1 MKGMQTKKDKFWEKI
16 FKYVFIA
23 TDYLKQLSIWLSGL
37 SLFVFSVSAV
47 LFILLFF
54 FHIGFFQPEIHAID
68 LIRNYKLVFIALFLS
83 KFTHIVLNLKNRKL
97 YVLVFN
103 LLIFLFGVGIL
114 SIPNSSWFE
123 NHSIQL
129 FFGDKVSLILISFV
143 LILSEAD
150 KIISGISSFKI
161 PPALLFVLSFLII
174 ILIGS
179 GLLMLPKAHTLPIT
193 YLDALFTSTSAVC
206 VTGLIVLD
214 TSTAFTTTGQ
224 IIILFLIQI
233 GGLGIMTFTGFLAYI
248 FTGTAS
254 LSDRMMLKDIL
265 SSENLGSLFR
275 ILIKILLIT
284 FLTEF
289 IGAVIIY
296 YNTPGEVAD
305 KMLFSVFHSIS
316 AFCNAGFSTL
326 SQGLSSDIVH
336 FNYNIHFVA
345 ACLIIL
351 GGIGFPVL
359 LVLINRFTRFF
370 VDISRNIQ
378 HKKKLY
384 FGSYDM
390 NTSVVLTTTIA
401 LLFAG
406 TVIYY
411 LLEKECSL
419 AGLTLYQQVVTAFFG
434 SVSARTA
441 GFNIVDISLWSYP
454 TVFIM
459 IFLMWVGASPG
470 STGGGIKTTTFAVAV
485 RAAVN
490 FIRGRNNLEIRHREI
505 GTGTI
510 LRVIVVIILS
520 IVIIF
525 SGFLALL
532 IFEPAKNPVHLLFE
546 SFSAF
551 GTVGLS
557 LVNTATLNENSKWI
571 IILLMFIGRVGPVT
585 LLTGIFISQ
594 RKKYY
599 KYPVQDIIIN

>member
-1 MKGMQTKKDKFWEKI
+1 MKKKIREKI
-16 FKYVFIA
+16 FKQVFIA
-23 TDYLKQLSIWLSGL
+23 SDYLKQLASWLSGL
-37 SLFVFSVSAV
+37 SLFVFSVSAI

-54 FHIGFFQPEIHAID
+54 FHIGFFQPEIHAFD
-68 LIRNYKLVFIALFLS
+68 LEKNYKLVFFVLFLS
-83 KFTHIVLNLKNRKL
+83 KFTHVFLNIKNRKL
-97 YVLVFN
+97 YVLIID
-103 LLIFLFGVGIL
+103 LLIFLFGMGVL
-114 SIPNSSWFE
+114 VIPSSSLFE
-123 NHSIQL
+123 NQTIQQFL
-129 FFGDKVSLILISFV
+129 GGKSSLILISFV
-143 LILSEAD
+143 LIFSEAD
-150 KIISGISSFKI
+150 KIFFGISSLKI
-161 PPALLFVLSFLII
+161 PPTLLFVLSFLII

-224 IIILFLIQI
+224 IIILVLIQI

-275 ILIKILLIT
+275 VLIKILLIT

-289 IGAVIIY
+289 IGAVFIY
-296 YNTPGEVAD
+296 FNTPGEVAD

-326 SQGLSSDIVH
+326 PQGLSTDIVH
-336 FNYNIHFVA
+336 YNYNIHFIA
-345 ACLIIL
+345 AFLIIL

-359 LVLINRFTRFF
+359 LVLIKSFTRFF
-370 VDISRNIQ
+370 VAISHKVQ

-384 FGSYDM
+384 FGSRDM
-390 NTSVVLTTTIA
+390 NTSIVLTTTIA
-401 LLFAG
+401 LLVTG
-406 TVIYY
+406 TAIYY
-411 LLEKECSL
+411 LLEKDSSL
-419 AGLTLYQQVVTAFFG
+419 SGLTPYQQVVTAFFG

-441 GFNIVDISLWSYP
+441 GFNIVDISLWTYP

-470 STGGGIKTTTFAVAV
+470 STGGGIKTTTFAVAI

-490 FIRGRNNLEIRHREI
+490 FVRGRNNLEIRHREI
-505 GTGTI
+505 GSGTI
-510 LRVIVVIILS
+510 LRVTVVIILS

-525 SGFLALL
+525 SGFLGLL
-532 IFEPAKNPVHLLFE
+532 IFEPSKNPVHLLFE

-571 IILLMFIGRVGPVT
+571 IIFLMFIGRIGPVT
-585 LLTGIFISQ
+585 LLTRI
-594 RKKYY
+594 
-599 KYPVQDIIIN
+599 

>member
-1 MKGMQTKKDKFWEKI
+1 MGVLVI
-16 FKYVFIA
+16 P
-23 TDYLKQLSIWLSGL
+23 SS
-37 SLFVFSVSAV
+37 SLFENQT
-47 LFILLFF
+47 I
-54 FHIGFFQPEIHAID
+54 QQ
-68 LIRNYKLVFIALFLS
+68 FLGGKS
-83 KFTHIVLNLKNRKL
+83 
-97 YVLVFN
+97 
-103 LLIFLFGVGIL
+103 
-114 SIPNSSWFE
+114 
-123 NHSIQL
+123 
-129 FFGDKVSLILISFV
+129 SLILISFV
-143 LILSEAD
+143 LIFSEAD
-150 KIISGISSFKI
+150 KIFFGISSLKI
-161 PPALLFVLSFLII
+161 PPTLLFVLSFLII

-224 IIILFLIQI
+224 IIILVLIQI

-275 ILIKILLIT
+275 VLIKILLIT

-289 IGAVIIY
+289 IGAVFIY
-296 YNTPGEVAD
+296 FNTPGEVAD

-326 SQGLSSDIVH
+326 PQGLSTDIVH
-336 FNYNIHFVA
+336 YNYNIHFIA
-345 ACLIIL
+345 AFLIIL

-359 LVLINRFTRFF
+359 LVLIKSFTRFF
-370 VDISRNIQ
+370 VAISHKVQ

-384 FGSYDM
+384 FGSRDM
-390 NTSVVLTTTIA
+390 NTSIVLTTTIA
-401 LLFAG
+401 LLVTG
-406 TVIYY
+406 TAIYY
-411 LLEKECSL
+411 LLEKDSSL
-419 AGLTLYQQVVTAFFG
+419 SGLTPYQQVVTAFFG

-441 GFNIVDISLWSYP
+441 GFNIVDISLWTYP

-470 STGGGIKTTTFAVAV
+470 STGGGIKTTTFAVAI

-490 FIRGRNNLEIRHREI
+490 FVRGRNNLEIRHREI
-505 GTGTI
+505 GSGTI
-510 LRVIVVIILS
+510 LRVTVVIILS

-525 SGFLALL
+525 SGFLGLL
-532 IFEPAKNPVHLLFE
+532 IFEPSKNPVHLLFE

-571 IILLMFIGRVGPVT
+571 IIFLMFIGRIGPVT

-599 KYPVQDIIIN
+599 KFPVQDIIIN

>member
-1 MKGMQTKKDKFWEKI
+1 MKKKTNNFREKI
-16 FKYVFIA
+16 FKQVFIV
-23 TDYLKQLSIWLSGL
+23 TDYLKQLASGISGL
-37 SLFVFSVSAV
+37 SLFIFSVSAI
-47 LFILLFF
+47 LFILLYF
-54 FHIGFFQPEIHAID
+54 FHIGIFQEELHPID
-68 LIRNYKLVFIALFLS
+68 LFKSYKIIFLALFFS
-83 KFTHIVLNLKNRKL
+83 KYTRLILNFKKKKR
-97 YVLVFN
+97 YVLVFDFIVFLFSMGILVFN
-103 LLIFLFGVGIL
+103 SSTFPSFQQEVVFFTGKVALILACFLLIIT
-114 SIPNSSWFE
+114 
-123 NHSIQL
+123 
-129 FFGDKVSLILISFV
+129 
-143 LILSEAD
+143 EAD
-150 KIISGISSFKI
+150 IIFSGFNSFKI
-161 PPALLFVLSFLII
+161 PPALLFVLSFFFI

-179 GLLMLPKAHTLPIT
+179 GLLMLPKAHTLPIS
-193 YLDALFTSTSAVC
+193 YLDSLFTSTSAVC

-254 LSDRMMLKDIL
+254 FSERVMLKDIL
-265 SSENLGSLFR
+265 SSENLGNLFQ

-284 FLTEF
+284 FLTEL

-316 AFCNAGFSTL
+316 AFCNAGFSTMP
-326 SQGLSSDIVH
+326 QGLSTDIVH
-336 FNYNIHFVA
+336 FNYNIHFVVA
-345 ACLIIL
+345 FLIIL
-351 GGIGFPVL
+351 GGIGFPVML
-359 LVLINRFTRFF
+359 GLYKNFTRFF
-370 VDISRNIQ
+370 IAISRRVQ

-384 FGSYDM
+384 FGSRDM
-390 NTSVVLTTTIA
+390 NTSMVLTTTIV
-401 LLFAG
+401 LLVAG
-406 TVIYY
+406 AVVYY
-411 LLEKECSL
+411 LLEKDTSL
-419 AGLTLYQQVVTAFFG
+419 AGLTPYQKAVTAFFG

-454 TVFIM
+454 TIFIM
-459 IFLMWVGASPG
+459 VFLMWIGASPG
-470 STGGGIKTTTFAVAV
+470 STGGGIKTTTFAVAIM
-485 RAAVN
+485 AAFN
-490 FIRGRNNLEIRHREI
+490 FVRGRKSLEIGNRKI
-505 GTGTI
+505 GTSTI
-510 LRVIVVIILS
+510 LRVTVVIILS

-532 IFEPAKNPVHLLFE
+532 IFEPEKNPVHLLFE

-571 IILLMFIGRVGPVT
+571 LIFLMFVGRVGPVT

>member
-1 MKGMQTKKDKFWEKI
+1 MQQKKNNFREKI
-16 FKYVFIA
+16 FKQFFIA
-23 TDYLKQLSIWLSGL
+23 TDYLKQFASWLSGI
-37 SLFVFSVSAV
+37 SLFVFSVSAI

-54 FHIGFFQPEIHAID
+54 FHIGFFNSEIHSID
-68 LIRNYKLVFIALFLS
+68 LGNNYNLVFNVLFLT
-83 KFTHIVLNLKNRKL
+83 KFTYVVLNLKNRKL
-97 YVLVFN
+97 YLLVFD
-103 LLIFLFGVGIL
+103 LLIFLFGLGIL
-114 SIPNSSWFE
+114 AVPSSFWFE
-123 NHSIQL
+123 TQSMKI
-129 FFGDKVSLILISFV
+129 FFGGKVSLILISFV

-150 KIISGISSFKI
+150 KIFSGISLFKI

-179 GLLMLPKAHTLPIT
+179 GLLMLPNAHNEPIT

-214 TSTAFTTTGQ
+214 TSNAFTTTGQ

-254 LSDRMMLKDIL
+254 ISDRMMLKDIL
-265 SSENLGSLFR
+265 SAENLGSLFR
-275 ILIKILLIT
+275 VLIKIFLIT
-284 FLTEF
+284 FLIEL

-296 YNTPGEVAD
+296 LNTPGEVTD

-326 SQGLSSDIVH
+326 PQGLSTDIVH
-336 FNYNIHFVA
+336 YNYNIHFVA
-345 ACLIIL
+345 AFLIIL

-359 LVLINRFTRFF
+359 LSFYKNFTRL
-370 VDISRNIQ
+370 IIALIRRIQ
-378 HKKKLY
+378 RKNKLY
-384 FGSYDM
+384 YGSRDL
-390 NTSVVLTTTIA
+390 NTSIVLTTTTI

-406 TVIYY
+406 TIIYY
-411 LLEKECSL
+411 LLEKSTSL
-419 AGLTLYQQVVTAFFG
+419 SGLSTYQQMVTAFFG

-454 TVFIM
+454 TVFVM

-470 STGGGIKTTTFAVAV
+470 STGGGIKTATFAVAL
-485 RAAVN
+485 RAAYN
-490 FIRGRNNLEIRHREI
+490 FVRGRNNLEIRHREI
-505 GTGTI
+505 GAGTI
-510 LRVIVVIILS
+510 LRVMVVIILS

-532 IFEPAKNPVHLLFE
+532 IFEPGRNPVHLLFE

-551 GTVGLS
+551 CTVGLS
-557 LVNTATLNENSKWI
+557 LVNTATLNINSKWV
-571 IILLMFIGRVGPVT
+571 IILMMFIGRVGPIT

-594 RKKYY
+594 RKQYY